1 MADPPPSD
9 ALGLWRELLALR
21 LPNPLCPMCAGS
33 DWRQIEKP
41 EKGGIEAVGFACT
54 TCGFIRLHA
63 RDLQPPEARS

>member
-1 MADPPPSD
+1 MPDPPPSD

-33 DWRQIEKP
+33 EWRQIE
-41 EKGGIEAVGFACT
+41 ETATVGIEAIGLACT

-63 RDLQPPEARS
+63 RDL